1 MSVLVLRY
9 GSTLDHNITQLFR
22 KSKSQHN
29 WYDFVKS
36 LDPNIIKVDGIKSFT
51 RITFKSDE
59 HKTCFILR
67 WS

>member
-1 MSVLVLRY
+1 MSVLDLKK
-9 GSTLDHNITQLFR
+9 GTLAKNITHLFF
-22 KSKSQHN
+22 KAEPQQ

-36 LDPNIIKVDGIKSFT
+36 LDPNIIKVEGVKGFT

-59 HKTCFILR
+59 HKTWFILR

>member
-1 MSVLVLRY
+1 MSVLDLKGDTVNK
-9 GSTLDHNITQLFR
+9 NITQLFC
-22 KSKSQHN
+22 KAGPQHL

-36 LDPNIIKVDGIKSFT
+36 LDPNIIKVECVKGFT

-59 HKTCFILR
+59 HKTWFILR

>member
-1 MSVLVLRY
+1 MSVLDLKGDTVNK
-9 GSTLDHNITQLFR
+9 NITQLFC
-22 KSKSQHN
+22 KAGPQHL

-36 LDPNIIKVDGIKSFT
+36 LDPNIIKVECVNGFT

-59 HKTCFILR
+59 HKTWFILR